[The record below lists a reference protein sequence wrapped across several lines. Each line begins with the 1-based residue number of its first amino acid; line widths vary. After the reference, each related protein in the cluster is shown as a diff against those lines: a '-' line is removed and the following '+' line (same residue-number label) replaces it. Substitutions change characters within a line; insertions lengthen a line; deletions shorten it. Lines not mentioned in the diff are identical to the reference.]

1 MPGAPCS
8 IGSQVNPLRDHSC
21 TLSSAAMCKCAMAA
35 MLNVQRPKL
44 HPTHL
49 QTLRGPVGWCLMCLH
64 LIYCKCVQTSTEA
77 FQFSITSLNLNYTTY
92 LHLGRNASK
101 NLHTH
106 EHIIAGLAAVLT
118 NYYLLFSD
126 NMIFFL
132 VFCHFISGNGIVKP
146 QDIGQQHRQWTC
158 KKLLLL
164 KKICNKLSFL
174 TQIVNVVL
182 ILRLH
187 VVIQTI
193 LFHR

>member
-1 MPGAPCS
+1 MP
-8 IGSQVNPLRDHSC
+8 
-21 TLSSAAMCKCAMAA
+21 
-35 MLNVQRPKL
+35 PK
-44 HPTHL
+44 TF
-49 QTLRGPVGWCLMCLH
+49 TR
-64 LIYCKCVQTSTEA
+64 TN
-77 FQFSITSLNLNYTTY
+77 TSLQVWRLYWPTTICCFQ
-92 LHLGRNASK
+92 
-101 NLHTH
+101 
-106 EHIIAGLAAVLT
+106 IIW
-118 NYYLLFSD
+118 
-126 NMIFFL
+126 FFL

-193 LFHR
+193 LFHRWGFRSSTESSRSLLMSLSLFQLPQQLFRYWLIIVETPEGENFYVLKNNFEKKIDLRFFSYSVHGGCIFHLPATRTE